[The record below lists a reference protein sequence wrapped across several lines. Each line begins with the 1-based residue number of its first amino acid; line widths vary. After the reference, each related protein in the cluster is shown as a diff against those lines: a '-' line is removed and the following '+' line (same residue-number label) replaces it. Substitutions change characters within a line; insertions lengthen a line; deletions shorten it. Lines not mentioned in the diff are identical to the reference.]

1 MSLSEIQRKGRIMRL
16 IDADALIEKFSDLR
30 AIYSCFDEEERFYY
44 TMYSSVINL
53 IEHEPMIDACPY
65 YHHEPTGEPFC
76 EKDDRRHGE
85 WLELNDPDAILENYY
100 VCNQCGR
107 MSNYNSNYCPN
118 CGAKMD
124 GGEQ

>member
-1 MSLSEIQRKGRIMRL
+1 MRL
-16 IDADALIEKFSDLR
+16 IDADALKKEVESIMSETMDMSFQ
-30 AIYSCFDEEERFYY
+30 IYAQGFCTTIDNAP
-44 TMYSSVINL
+44 T
-53 IEHEPMIDACPY
+53 IDACPY

-85 WLELNDPDAILENYY
+85 WLELNDPDATLENYY

-107 MSNYNSNYCPN
+107 MSNYNSNFCPN

-124 GGEQ
+124 GERSEE